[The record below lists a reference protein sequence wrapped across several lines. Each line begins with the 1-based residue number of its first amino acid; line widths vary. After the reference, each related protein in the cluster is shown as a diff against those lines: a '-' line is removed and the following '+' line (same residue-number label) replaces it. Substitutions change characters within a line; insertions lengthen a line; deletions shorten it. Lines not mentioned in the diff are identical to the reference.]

1 MFSEYVLYLFLIHIY
16 IYIYIYISNAWL
28 AMDGEH
34 PLVLGVEGD
43 LEDLVVLRPEKHVY
57 IYLYLYIYIYIH
69 TYTYAYEKV
78 CKENNYVLK

>member
-1 MFSEYVLYLFLIHIY
+1 MFSEYVLYLFLIH
-16 IYIYIYISNAWL
+16 IYIYISNAWL

-69 TYTYAYEKV
+69 IHMHMRK
-78 CKENNYVLK
+78 YVKKITMG